1 MQSDKLDNINTEN
14 RSETVGLANKSDRYE
29 SFPPP
34 PPPLHPPRRLVGKD
48 SAVTLFSLD
57 LTYAGH

>member
-34 PPPLHPPRRLVGKD
+34 PPPFIPPVG
-48 SAVTLFSLD
+48 
-57 LTYAGH
+57 